1 MKQLVKEYSIAP
13 LVDTLEVSKSGFYAD
28 ARKHQGRRHQ
38 EDQHL
43 LREIEEHFV
52 QSGRTYGSPRLWAT
66 LRAKGCACGKN
77 RVARLMRAAGLQARQ
92 KRTFRPK
99 TTLSQHSLTVAHNW
113 LAKVPTPDRPNQ
125 IWQSDITYLPTTQG
139 WLYLAVTL
147 DTCSRKVVGW
157 ATSESLR
164 SNLVTEAL
172 ERAWRSRRPAPG
184 LLHHSDR
191 GIQYASERFRRLLH
205 SFGATA
211 SMSRKA
217 NCYDNA
223 LSESFFATLKTECF
237 DRRQP
242 NTNQQTRLLLFR
254 YIEIFY
260 NCRRL
265 HSALGF
271 LSPLQFENR
280 FLT

>member
-1 MKQLVKEYSIAP
+1 MNQLVKEYSIAP
-13 LVDTLEVSKSGFYAD
+13 LADTLEVSRSGFYAD
-28 ARKHQGRRHQ
+28 QGKDQGRRRQ
-38 EDQHL
+38 EDQQL
-43 LREIEEHFV
+43 LKKIEKQFV
-52 QSGRTYGSPRLWAT
+52 QSRRTYGSPRLWAA

-77 RVARLMRAAGLQARQ
+77 RVARLMRTAGLQARQ

-99 TTLSQHSLTVAHNW
+99 TTLSQHSLAVAPNW
-113 LAKVPTPDRPNQ
+113 LAKVPAPDRPNQ
-125 IWQSDITYLPTTQG
+125 VWQSDITYLPTTQG

-147 DTCSRKVVGW
+147 DACSRKVVGW

-191 GIQYASERFRRLLH
+191 GIQYASERFRRLLQR
-205 SFGATA
+205 FGASA

-237 DRRQP
+237 ARRQLDS
-242 NTNQQTRLLLFR
+242 NHQTRLRLFH
-254 YIEIFY
+254 YIESFY
-260 NCRRL
+260 NRRRL
-265 HSALGF
+265 HSALDY

-280 FLT
+280 FF